1 VAISSIAWCP
11 SGDPRGDA
19 GSRVEVTRPFDQR
32 RILLGVTGGIAAYKS
47 AWIARLL
54 TQAGAAVDVVL
65 TRSAAEFIGAIT
77 FEALTGRPVHTA
89 LIAEGHALDHIK
101 LARAADAIVVAPAT
115 ADFIA
120 RAANG
125 HADELLSA
133 CLLAAT
139 APVLIVPA
147 MNDRMWAHQ
156 QTRANVAHL
165 QAIGYNVLQPNE
177 GPLAVGEGAG
187 PGRLP
192 EPETI
197 VAHVARMMEPAGAL
211 RGKRIVVTAGPT
223 REPVDPVRFISNRS
237 SGKMGVAIAAA
248 AWRRGA
254 DVNLIAGPMHIGT
267 PAGATVTMVETTEQ
281 MRAAVADAIAQAD
294 ALIMAAAPADFR
306 PASPANQKIKKAHA
320 PTAIELEPTPDILSS
335 TIGTRPAKLV
345 TVGFA
350 LETNS
355 AVEHG
360 RGKLAAKQLDLIV
373 VNDATEPG
381 AGFSVD
387 TNRVTFID
395 GDGLADE
402 QPLLA
407 KSDVADLILDRVE
420 RLMQR

>member
-1 VAISSIAWCP
+1 
-11 SGDPRGDA
+11 
-19 GSRVEVTRPFDQR
+19 
-32 RILLGVTGGIAAYKS
+32 VTGGIAAYKS

-101 LARAADAIVVAPAT
+101 LARAAHAIVVAPAT

-125 HADELLSA
+125 NADELLTA

-147 MNDRMWAHQ
+147 MNDRMWAHA
-156 QTRANVAHL
+156 QTRANVARL
-165 QAIGYNVLQPNE
+165 REIGYHIVEPDA
-177 GPLAVGEGAG
+177 GPLAVGEGIG

-192 EPETI
+192 EPEAI
-197 VAHVARMMEPAGAL
+197 VAHVGRVLEAPGSL
-211 RGKRIVVTAGPT
+211 RGKAVVVTAGPT

-254 DVNLIAGPMHIGT
+254 NVHLIAGPLSVAP
-267 PAGATVTMVETTEQ
+267 PAGPRVTLVETTEQ
-281 MRAAVADAIAQAD
+281 MRDAVQYAITGAD
-294 ALIMAAAPADFR
+294 ALIMAAAPSDFR
-306 PASPANQKIKKAHA
+306 PATPAQQKIKKSNA
-320 PTAIELEPTPDILSS
+320 PPSITLESTPDILAS
-335 TIGTRPAKLV
+335 TIGARSEKLI

-355 AVEHG
+355 PLEHG
-360 RGKLAAKQLDLIV
+360 RGKLASKQLDLIV

-395 GDGLADE
+395 RGGRTDA
-402 QPLLA
+402 QPLLE
-407 KSDVADLILDRVE
+407 KGEVADLILDRVE
-420 RLMQR
+420 QLMAH

>member
-1 VAISSIAWCP
+1 
-11 SGDPRGDA
+11 
-19 GSRVEVTRPFDQR
+19 VTRPFDDR

-101 LARAADAIVVAPAT
+101 LARAAHALVVAPAT

-125 HADELLSA
+125 NADELLTA
-133 CLLAAT
+133 CLLATT

-147 MNDRMWAHQ
+147 MNDRMWAHN
-156 QTRANVAHL
+156 QTQANVSRL
-165 QAIGYNVLQPNE
+165 RAIGYTVLDPAA
-177 GPLAVGEGAG
+177 GLLAVGEGSG

-197 VAHVARMMEPAGAL
+197 VAHVARLLEP
-211 RGKRIVVTAGPT
+211 RGTLTGKHVVVTAGPT
-223 REPVDPVRFISNRS
+223 REPVDPVRFLSNRS

-254 DVNLIAGPMHIGT
+254 DVKLIAGPLSVSP
-267 PAGATVTMVETTEQ
+267 PAGVAATMVETTEQ
-281 MRAAVADAIAQAD
+281 MRAAVEQAIPNAD

-306 PASPANQKIKKAHA
+306 PATPADQKIKKSNA
-320 PTAIELEPTPDILSS
+320 PPSIALESTPDILAS
-335 TIGTRPAKLV
+335 TIGARSAKLV

-355 AVEHG
+355 AIEHG
-360 RGKLAAKQLDLIV
+360 RGKLASKRLDLIV

-395 GDGLADE
+395 RDGNTDA
-402 QPLLA
+402 QPLLG

-420 RLMQR
+420 RLMAR

>member
-1 VAISSIAWCP
+1 
-11 SGDPRGDA
+11 
-19 GSRVEVTRPFDQR
+19 VTRPFDER

-54 TQAGAAVDVVL
+54 SQAGAAVDVVL

-77 FEALTGRPVHTA
+77 FEALTGRPVYTA

-101 LARAADAIVVAPAT
+101 LARGANAVVVAPAT

-120 RAANG
+120 RAATG

-133 CLLAAT
+133 CLLATT

-147 MNDRMWAHQ
+147 MNDRMWAHH

-165 QAIGYNVLQPNE
+165 REIGYTVLDPDE
-177 GPLAVGEGAG
+177 GPLAVGEGSG

-192 EPETI
+192 EPEAI
-197 VAHVARMMEPAGAL
+197 VAHVARLLEPAGAL
-211 RGKRIVVTAGPT
+211 RGKRLVVTAGPT
-223 REPVDPVRFISNRS
+223 REPIDPVRFLSNRS

-254 DVNLIAGPMHIGT
+254 DVRLIAGPLSVPGPT
-267 PAGATVTMVETTEQ
+267 GASVTTVETTEQ
-281 MRAAVADAIAQAD
+281 MRAEVERAIREAD

-306 PASPANQKIKKAHA
+306 PAAPADQKIKKANA
-320 PTAIELEPTPDILSS
+320 PPAIALEPTPDILAS
-335 TIGTRPAKLV
+335 TIASRSKKLV

-350 LETNS
+350 LETSS
-355 AVEHG
+355 ALEHG
-360 RGKLAAKQLDLIV
+360 RGKLASKQLDLIV

-381 AGFSVD
+381 AGFTVD

-395 GDGLADE
+395 REGRTDE
-402 QPLLA
+402 QPLMA
-407 KSDVADLILDRVE
+407 KGDVADLILDRVE
-420 RLMQR
+420 RLMKS